1 MTKPTQSREL
11 ILDILMEILEKGGYS
26 HVVLR
31 QALEKY
37 QYLEKQDRALITRIT
52 EGTIEYRMTIDQ
64 ILNRCSKVPVEKMK
78 PVIRTILRMSVYQ
91 IFWMDRIPEPGGMQ
105 RSRKSCCAPPVFRI
119 EGLCKRCVKNH
130 YPGKGQL

>member
-64 ILNRCSKVPVEKMK
+64 VLNQCSKVPVEKMK

-91 IFWMDRIPEPGGMQ
+91 IFWMDRIPD
-105 RSRKSCCAPPVFRI
+105 RRYA
-119 EGLCKRCVKNH
+119 VK
-130 YPGKGQL
+130 L

>member
-37 QYLEKQDRALITRIT
+37 QYLENRI
-52 EGTIEYRMTIDQ
+52 
-64 ILNRCSKVPVEKMK
+64 
-78 PVIRTILRMSVYQ
+78 
-91 IFWMDRIPEPGGMQ
+91 
-105 RSRKSCCAPPVFRI
+105 
-119 EGLCKRCVKNH
+119 GL
-130 YPGKGQL
+130 